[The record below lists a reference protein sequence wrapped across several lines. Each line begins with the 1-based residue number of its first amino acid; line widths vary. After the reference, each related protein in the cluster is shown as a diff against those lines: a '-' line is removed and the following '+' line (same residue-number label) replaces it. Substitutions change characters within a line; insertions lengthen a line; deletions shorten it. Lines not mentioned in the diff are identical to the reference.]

1 MNLKFRGHQ
10 RSREKHKRTM
20 SCDDDVGWF
29 RKGSLHRATAG
40 NTKEFTSLIQGI
52 LLLFT
57 EVVTYK
63 SKEKRWCGRSGL
75 ILEQVDFRSG

>member
-40 NTKEFTSLIQGI
+40 NTKEFTPLIQGI

-63 SKEKRWCGRSGL
+63 AKRKDGAERVG
-75 ILEQVDFRSG
+75 